1 MKQSPIS
8 LSAVAL
14 AAIVSMS
21 FSFVPARADTVY
33 DWTLSGSSFSGSGTI
48 TLSST
53 EETTNNGGGYDATL
67 MTGEI
72 NSVGVTGPTSYFG
85 SDNVVYPSATT
96 VVDGFGLGV
105 LLANTDMIAID
116 PGGPYNVQYSVNNT
130 TYTGETFTLTLVTAT
145 PLPAALPLFAS
156 GLGALGLFG
165 WRRKRKNAAA
175 VAAA

>member
-53 EETTNNGGGYDATL
+53 EETTNNGGGYDATA
-67 MTGEI
+67 MTGELTGEGN

-105 LLANTDMIAID
+105 LLANSDMIAID

-165 WRRKRKNAAA
+165 WRRKRR
-175 VAAA
+175 VS

>member
-53 EETTNNGGGYDATL
+53 EETTNNGGGYDATA
-67 MTGEI
+67 MTGEV

-116 PGGPYNVQYSVNNT
+116 PGSPYNVQYSVNNT
-130 TYTGETFTLTLVTAT
+130 TYNDESFDLTLLTAT
-145 PLPAALPLFAS
+145 PLPPTWTMLIAGFI
-156 GLGALGLFG
+156 GLGFFAYRGSKKSSNLL
-165 WRRKRKNAAA
+165 AA
-175 VAAA
+175 V

>member
-53 EETTNNGGGYDATL
+53 EETTNNGGGYDATA
-67 MTGEI
+67 MTGELTGEGN

-96 VVDGFGLGV
+96 VV
-105 LLANTDMIAID
+105 
-116 PGGPYNVQYSVNNT
+116 
-130 TYTGETFTLTLVTAT
+130 
-145 PLPAALPLFAS
+145 
-156 GLGALGLFG
+156 
-165 WRRKRKNAAA
+165 
-175 VAAA
+175 